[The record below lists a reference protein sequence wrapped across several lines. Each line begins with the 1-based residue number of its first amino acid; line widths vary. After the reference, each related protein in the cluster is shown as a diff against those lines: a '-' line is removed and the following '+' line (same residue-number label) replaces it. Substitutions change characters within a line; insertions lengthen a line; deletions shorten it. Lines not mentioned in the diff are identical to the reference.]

1 MDEDYAMGI
10 SMLAVIGSMCL
21 CCSGY
26 FFYVLY
32 VKNQTQEEEHA
43 ESLV

>member
-10 SMLAVIGSMCL
+10 SILVVIGSMAF
-21 CCSGY
+21 CCSSY

-32 VKNQTQEEEHA
+32 VKNQTQEEEQT